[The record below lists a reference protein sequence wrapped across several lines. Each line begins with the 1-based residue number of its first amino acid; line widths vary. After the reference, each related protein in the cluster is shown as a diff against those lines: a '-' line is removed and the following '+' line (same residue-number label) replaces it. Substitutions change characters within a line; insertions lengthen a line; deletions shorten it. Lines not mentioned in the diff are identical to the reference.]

1 MDWKVIGGDGWMFIG
16 LGLYTIYR
24 YIKSVREYDV

>member
-1 MDWKVIGGDGWMFIG
+1 MDWQIIIGDGWMFIG

-24 YIKSVREYDV
+24 YIKSVRNYNG

>member
-1 MDWKVIGGDGWMFIG
+1 MNWKIILGDGWMFIG

-24 YIKSVREYDV
+24 YIKSVKEYNG